1 MSAKERKIIL
11 MTHGRV
17 GEQMIEGLK
26 MIVGITDEVYAVPL
40 LPGMTVEEFMGQVS
54 SLLEGQEEPS
64 LLLVDMFGGTPSN
77 CAGALSSKYSVEV
90 ISGVNIPMLIEAV
103 QIRGMYSGE
112 ELRQHLVEAGVTGI
126 NDLSKIMSERQ

>member
-40 LPGMTVEEFMGQVS
+40 LPGMTVEEFMDQVS
-54 SLLEGQEEPS
+54 SLLEEQEDPS

-112 ELRQHLVEAGVTGI
+112 ELRQHLAKAGVTGI
-126 NDLSKIMSERQ
+126 NDLSKIMMGRQ

>member
-40 LPGMTVEEFMGQVS
+40 LAGMTAEEFMGQVS

>member
-126 NDLSKIMSERQ
+126 NDLSKIMPERQ

>member
-26 MIVGITDEVYAVPL
+26 MIVGITEEVYAVPL
-40 LPGMTVEEFMGQVS
+40 LPGMTVEEYMGQVS
-54 SLLEGQEEPS
+54 SLLDEQEEPS

-77 CAGALSSKYSVEV
+77 CAGGLSSKYPVEV

-103 QIRGMYSGE
+103 QLRGLYSGE
-112 ELRQHLVEAGVTGI
+112 ELRQHLVEAGVIGV
-126 NDLSKIMSERQ
+126 NDLSKIMAGHQ

>member
-17 GEQMIEGLK
+17 GEHMIEGLK

-40 LPGMTVEEFMGQVS
+40 LPGMTVEEFMDQVS
-54 SLLEGQEEPS
+54 SLLEGQEDPS

-77 CAGALSSKYSVEV
+77 CAGALSSKYPVEV

>member
-1 MSAKERKIIL
+1 
-11 MTHGRV
+11 
-17 GEQMIEGLK
+17 MIEGLK

-40 LPGMTVEEFMGQVS
+40 LPGMTVEEFMDQVS
-54 SLLEGQEEPS
+54 SLLEGQEDPS

-77 CAGALSSKYSVEV
+77 CAGALSSKYPVEV

>member
-1 MSAKERKIIL
+1 MSEKERKISL

-17 GEQMIEGLK
+17 GEQMIEGLR

-40 LPGMTVEEFMGQVS
+40 LPGMTVEEYMGQVS
-54 SLLEGQEEPS
+54 SLLEVQEKPS

-77 CAGALSSKYSVEV
+77 CAGGLSSKYPVEV

-103 QIRGMYSGE
+103 QLRNLYSGE
-112 ELRQHLVEAGVTGI
+112 ELRQHLVEAGVTGV
-126 NDLSKIMSERQ
+126 NDLSKIMVGR